1 MAKSHNQKA
10 KILFL
15 AQMLRESGENRV
27 LSMQDILTGL
37 QEYGIQAERKSIYD
51 DIEALRDFGMDV
63 RFKRGRP
70 GGYYLA
76 GQTAPER
83 EEGKPD
89 DQKTADVLPVQEA
102 LETVAEPEE
111 AQTAKDSGERD
122 ESKKHAETPQ
132 IRKDWKFEKKA
143 PVSEK
148 TMKLLCSNRVKK
160 EVKEYFGKDAEYKEK
175 GAGYFTV
182 TAGQLG
188 DVQFFGWLTA
198 MGKEVH
204 IVKPKKTAQ
213 AYREYLKS
221 LAKEYK
227 GV

>member
-27 LSMQDILTGL
+27 LSMQDILAGL
-37 QEYGIQAERKSIYD
+37 LEYGIQAERKSIYD

-76 GQTAPER
+76 GQTAAEK
-83 EEGKPD
+83 EEEKPD
-89 DQKTADVLPVQEA
+89 NQKRADVLFA
-102 LETVAEPEE
+102 RETPETIEKPEE
-111 AQTAKDSGERD
+111 AQTVKASG
-122 ESKKHAETPQ
+122 KKSAPDKQAVRPED
-132 IRKDWKFEKKA
+132 RRNWKFDKKA

-148 TMKLLCSNRVKK
+148 TMKLLCSNRLKK
-160 EVKEYFGKDAEYKEK
+160 EVKEYFGRDAEYKEK
-175 GAGYFTV
+175 GPGYFTV

-188 DVQFFGWLTA
+188 DPQFFGWLTA
-198 MGKEVH
+198 MGKDVH

-213 AYREYLKS
+213 AYRDYLKS

-227 GV
+227 GI